1 MATFL
6 LEVGTEELPVDFID
20 TAIAQWESMVRQSLA
35 EHFLTSESTAGSE
48 SKDIETY
55 ATPRRLALLVSGL
68 PDKQSDREEEIK
80 GPPKD
85 VAFQNGEPTKA
96 AAGFARKQGVN
107 IEDLQLR
114 ETPKGEFVFIQKHI
128 RGRPT
133 PEILTECIPHW
144 IQNTEGKRMMRW
156 GDGDLKFSRPI
167 RWLVALWD
175 STVLP
180 VQLDN
185 GSETIV
191 ATRASYGH
199 PVLHPDPVE
208 LVSASEYVQQLRSA
222 GVEVSPERRRQS
234 IETQV
239 KVAAQ
244 QVGGEADITDELLAE
259 VTNLVEYPTAV
270 VGQFDREFLELP
282 PEIVTTVMVTH
293 QRYFPVK
300 SPLRQAQGNPQD
312 DHTPAASEA
321 EPLLPYFITVS
332 NGDPKKSD
340 IIAAGNER
348 VIRARLADGQFFYE
362 TDLRHSLESYASQLK
377 SVTFQEKLG
386 DLWQKV
392 ERMQTIADRICNQLS
407 LPDDDR
413 DCIQRATLLCKADL
427 VSQVVYEFPELE
439 GIMGEK
445 YARASGE
452 REEVAKAIFE
462 HYLPRGAGDHLPQTI
477 IGQVTGLSDRVDTLV
492 SIFGLGMLPTGSSD
506 PFALRRAATAIVNV
520 IWTANLP
527 IDLYQLLQLAAND
540 FTENHSDAAATSAEE
555 LFSQLQSFFTGRL
568 RSLLVDERGIDYDLV
583 NAVLGEV
590 AANEAEGKDP
600 EYSDRALQDIRD
612 VLARASFLQ
621 KIRNNGTLARI
632 YETVN
637 RSTRLA
643 KQGELDKNTLDP
655 KTVIDTNC
663 FEKNSESEFYEALVN
678 MLPKTEA
685 AREQEN
691 YQQLVDAIAEII
703 PIVSNF
709 FDGEDSVLVMAE
721 DPQIRRNRLNLLG
734 LVRNHARVLADF
746 SAIVKE

>member
-20 TAIAQWESMVRQSLA
+20 TAIAQWESMVHQSLA

-48 SKDIETY
+48 SKGIETY
-55 ATPRRLALLVSGL
+55 ATPRRLAVLVSGL
-68 PDKQSDREEEIK
+68 PEKQSDREEEIK

-96 AAGFARKQGVN
+96 AAGFARKQGIN

-175 STVLP
+175 GTVLP

-185 GSETIV
+185 GSETIT
-191 ATRASYGH
+191 ATPSSYGH

-208 LVSASEYVQQLRSA
+208 LVSASEYVPKMRSA

-282 PEIVTTVMVTH
+282 PEIVTTVMVSH

-300 SPLRQAQGNPQD
+300 STQD
-312 DHTPAASEA
+312 DHT
-321 EPLLPYFITVS
+321 LLPYFITVS

-392 ERMQTIADRICNQLS
+392 ERMQTIACSICNQLS
-407 LPDDDR
+407 LPNHNRDR
-413 DCIQRATLLCKADL
+413 IQRATLLCKADL

-452 REEVAKAIFE
+452 SEEVAKAIFE
-462 HYLPRGAGDHLPQTI
+462 HYLPRGAGDQLPQTI

-527 IDLYQLLQLAAND
+527 INLYQLLQSAAND
-540 FTENHSDAAATSAEE
+540 FTENYPDAAATSAEE
-555 LFSQLQSFFTGRL
+555 LFWQLQSFFNGRL

-583 NAVLGEV
+583 NAVLGEL
-590 AANEAEGKDP
+590 APNEAEGEDP

-621 KIRNNGTLARI
+621 KIRNNGTLAQI

-691 YQQLVDAIAEII
+691 YQQLVDAIAEIV